1 MSQERKEL
9 WEIAA
14 RLASTAGRGQPV
26 RLAQLAGG
34 KNNRVFRVD
43 FSDGGRAVLKSYFS
57 DPRDTR
63 DRLAAEWNFLQHA
76 VKRGVDVT
84 PKPLASDP
92 EARAALYSFVEGR
105 KLVPGEICA
114 REVDQALAF
123 VLVINAAPR
132 ETDGLFAGSE
142 ACFSLKQHLE
152 TVERR
157 VGRLS
162 RLDETAPLRAEA
174 EAFVRHRLAP
184 TWTKVRCSIEA
195 GAERSGIGFAEA
207 LGPQAVCVSPSDFG
221 FHNALVDG
229 QGRLTFLDFEYA
241 GRDDPAK
248 LVSDFFC
255 QPEIPVPLAHYGHF
269 LDGLA
274 QGLGLRIEDMDRCRL
289 LLDAYRIKW
298 ACIILND
305 FLPVGATR
313 RAFANQGAW
322 EERCRHQLVRAAAKI
337 DEVGTM

>member
-1 MSQERKEL
+1 MSQEHREL
-9 WEIAA
+9 WETAA
-14 RLASTAGRGQPV
+14 TLASAAGCVRPV
-26 RLAQLAGG
+26 GLEQLAGG
-34 KNNRVFRVD
+34 KNNRVYRVD
-43 FSDGGRAVLKSYFS
+43 FADGGRAVLKSYFS

-76 VKRGVDVT
+76 VKRRVNAT

-105 KLVPGEICA
+105 KLESAEIGA

-123 VLVINAAPR
+123 VLAINAPPSGPL
-132 ETDGLFAGSE
+132 ELSAGSE
-142 ACFSLKQHLE
+142 ACFSLEQHLE

-157 VGRLS
+157 VGRLV
-162 RLDETAPLRAEA
+162 RLDGSVPHRQEA
-174 EAFVRHRLAP
+174 EAFVRNRLAP
-184 TWTKVRCSIEA
+184 AWAKVRHTIEA
-195 GAERSGIGFAEA
+195 RIEGSGASFAEA
-207 LGPQAVCVSPSDFG
+207 LGSQAVCASPSDFG
-221 FHNALVDG
+221 FHNALTDG

-255 QPEIPVPLAHYGHF
+255 QPEIPVPLVHYGRF

-274 QGLGLRIEDMDRCRL
+274 DGLGLTNKDADRCRL

-298 ACIILND
+298 TCIILND

-313 RAFANQGAW
+313 RAFADQGAW
-322 EERCRHQLVRAAAKI
+322 EDRCRYQLARAAAKI
-337 DEVGTM
+337 DEIGTN